1 MIGIIIEALGTV
13 ALGMLMAMATL
24 AVAYG
29 LLSAVRY
36 AISRVQARNKTK
48 KTKVRKS
55 MHPKNRVRVA
65 AFYNTTKNKW
75 SIKALT
81 GPKSGFV
88 IAYTNHF
95 TLSNPVGWHSKQG
108 QKSVMKGNVNF
119 NSGIAGYL
127 EEIGVGQPP
136 PESRLTNMWRLV
148 ADPYAYNFV
157 SFADDQS
164 KAYVNGGT
172 KAWINGRSILIDPKK
187 EKTQQLTLHLNSQ
200 RGRK

>member
-13 ALGMLMAMATL
+13 TLGMIMAISTL

-36 AISRVQARNKTK
+36 TVARVQARAKTK
-48 KTKVRKS
+48 KTKVRK
-55 MHPKNRVRVA
+55 PKSRVRVA
-65 AFYNTTKNKW
+65 AFYHTQKKKW

-81 GPKSGFV
+81 GPKTGFV

-95 TLSNPVGWHSKQG
+95 TISDPVGWHSKQG
-108 QKSVMKGNVNF
+108 RESVLAGNVNH
-119 NSGIAGYL
+119 NSGLAGYL

-136 PESRLTNMWRLV
+136 PDSRLNKLWQLV

-157 SFADDQS
+157 SFADDQT

-187 EKTQQLTLHLNSQ
+187 EKTQQLNLRFS
-200 RGRK
+200 GRK

>member
-1 MIGIIIEALGTV
+1 MIGILIEALGTV
-13 ALGMLMAMATL
+13 TLGMIMAISTL

-36 AISRVQARNKTK
+36 TVARVQARAKTK
-48 KTKVRKS
+48 KTKVRK
-55 MHPKNRVRVA
+55 PKSRVRVA
-65 AFYNTTKNKW
+65 AFYHTQKKKW

-81 GPKSGFV
+81 GPKTGFV

-95 TLSNPVGWHSKQG
+95 TISDPVGWHSKQG
-108 QKSVMKGNVNF
+108 RESVLAGNVNH
-119 NSGIAGYL
+119 NSGLAGYL

-136 PESRLTNMWRLV
+136 PDSRLNKLWQLV

-157 SFADDQS
+157 SFADDQT

-187 EKTQQLTLHLNSQ
+187 EKTQQLNLRFS
-200 RGRK
+200 GRK

>member
-1 MIGIIIEALGTV
+1 MDLVIEALGTV
-13 ALGMLMAMATL
+13 TLGMLMAVTIL
-24 AVAYG
+24 AMGYG
-29 LLSAVRY
+29 LVSVVRY
-36 AISRVQARNKTK
+36 VFSTIQEKTK
-48 KTKVRKS
+48 KQKKTSKRQKKTK
-55 MHPKNRVRVA
+55 VRVA

-95 TLSNPVGWHSKQG
+95 TLSDPVGWHSKQG
-108 QKSVMKGNVNF
+108 RKSVMAGNVNF
-119 NSGIAGYL
+119 NSGIAGFL

-136 PESRLTNMWRLV
+136 PNSRLNKLWRLV

-157 SFADDQS
+157 SFADDQN

-187 EKTQQLTLHLNSQ
+187 EKTQQLNFHFS
-200 RGRK
+200 GRK

>member
-1 MIGIIIEALGTV
+1 LGTV
-13 ALGMLMAMATL
+13 TLGMIMAISTL

-36 AISRVQARNKTK
+36 TVARVQARAKTK
-48 KTKVRKS
+48 KTKVRK
-55 MHPKNRVRVA
+55 PKSRVRVA
-65 AFYNTTKNKW
+65 AFYHTQKKKW

-81 GPKSGFV
+81 GPKTGFV

-95 TLSNPVGWHSKQG
+95 TISDPVGWHSKQG
-108 QKSVMKGNVNF
+108 RESVLAGNVNH
-119 NSGIAGYL
+119 NSGLAGYL

-136 PESRLTNMWRLV
+136 PDSRLNKLWQLV

-157 SFADDQS
+157 SFADDQT

-187 EKTQQLTLHLNSQ
+187 EKTQQLNLRFS
-200 RGRK
+200 GRK

>member
-13 ALGMLMAMATL
+13 TLGMIMGIVTL
-24 AVAYG
+24 AIAYG

-36 AISRVQARNKTK
+36 AVARVQARNKTK
-48 KTKVRKS
+48 KTKVRK
-55 MHPKNRVRVA
+55 PKNRVRVA

-95 TLSNPVGWHSKQG
+95 TITDPVGWHSKQG
-108 QKSVMKGNVNF
+108 QKSVMNGNVNF

-187 EKTQQLTLHLNSQ
+187 EKAQQLNFHFS
-200 RGRK
+200 GRK

>member
-13 ALGMLMAMATL
+13 ALGMIMGTVTL
-24 AVAYG
+24 AIAYG

-36 AISRVQARNKTK
+36 AVARVKARNKTK
-48 KTKVRKS
+48 KTKVRK
-55 MHPKNRVRVA
+55 PKSRVRVA
-65 AFYNTTKNKW
+65 AFYHTQKKKW

-81 GPKSGFV
+81 GPKTGFV
-88 IAYTNHF
+88 IAYTNNF
-95 TLSNPVGWHSKQG
+95 TISDPVGWHSKQG
-108 QKSVMKGNVNF
+108 RESVLAGNVNH
-119 NSGIAGYL
+119 NSGLAGYL

-136 PESRLTNMWRLV
+136 PDSRLNKLWQLV

-157 SFADDQS
+157 SFADDQT

-187 EKTQQLTLHLNSQ
+187 EKTQQLNLRFS
-200 RGRK
+200 GRK